1 MHFLYIIYS
10 KKADRYYIGETS
22 NLENR
27 LQDHVLHK
35 YKKGFTKSAEDWE
48 TVLME
53 SFDHKEDALFLEKFS
68 MILNINNTTNHT
80 LRYKFCRVFTTA
92 FMKYILSVRS
102 YGMR

>member
-53 SFDHKEDALFLEKFS
+53 SFDHKEDALFLEKFIKRMKS
-68 MILNINNTTNHT
+68 RKFIQKLIAHPDILQELLKT
-80 LRYKFCRVFTTA
+80 K
-92 FMKYILSVRS
+92 
-102 YGMR
+102 